1 MPFFATDVLTYC
13 QITDFLFMGLQL
25 FHFDMMGTL
34 FHALFNQLNLS
45 LFHVKLSGQVGVP
58 N

>member
-1 MPFFATDVLTYC
+1 
-13 QITDFLFMGLQL
+13 MGLQL
-25 FHFDMMGTL
+25 FHFDMMSTL
-34 FHALFNQLNLS
+34 FHALFDQLNLS